1 MPRGLLPLEK
11 KVEAGD
17 SLTAEE
23 LLQLEQAAREE
34 GGVRPRLLVAH
45 ALINQDSCRE
55 ALTLLETLERE
66 FPNDAQVPFA
76 KARAL
81 AAMER
86 YTDAEPALKR
96 ALELQPNDLEA
107 MKALAVLKMRRGE
120 RDRAR
125 QLAAQVLEQD
135 PLDAE
140 AQALLTEMDE
150 TRSAAST
157 GPKEVVLLPEFRRA
171 LIERLQRG
179 STPHLLQKDDLLVR
193 LGKGGVARLDLRSLY
208 RGFLDSEQDLKTS
221 IEAIAVEL
229 AERALEPK
237 SRQALLSTVLPLLR
251 DATFLDRAVG
261 AAHREGPGGLF
272 IFYAPFDPQMVR
284 YVPEG
289 SLQALRVSMQE
300 LDDSAWIN
308 LDERLAD
315 PIPMALEPAGLRLA
329 ARPSGLWALAK
340 GDGHDAAR
348 LLSPLQQRKLSSDV
362 GPPPWRVYL
371 GLRELVLIAR
381 EGSEEAAELETLEPA
396 KDGIRG
402 VFRIDEGRL
411 QQLPGAVAWRDV

>member
-1 MPRGLLPLEK
+1 MARSLAGLEK

-17 SLTAEE
+17 TLTPEE
-23 LLQLEQAAREE
+23 LAQLEQAAKEE
-34 GGVRPRLLVAH
+34 PGVKPRLLVAH

-55 ALTLLETLERE
+55 ALTLLENLERD
-66 FPNDAQVPFA
+66 FPKDAQVPFA
-76 KARAL
+76 RARAL

-86 YTDAEPALKR
+86 YTDAEPALTR
-96 ALELQPNDLEA
+96 ALALQPNDPEA
-107 MKALAVLKMRRGE
+107 MKALAVLFMRRGE
-120 RDRAR
+120 KGRAR
-125 QLAAQVLEQD
+125 ELAHRVLEQD
-135 PLDAE
+135 GLDAE
-140 AQALLTEMDE
+140 AQALLMELDE
-150 TRSAAST
+150 TRAAAST
-157 GPKEVVLLPEFRRA
+157 GPREVVLLPEFRRA
-171 LIERLQRG
+171 LLERLQRG

-208 RGFLDSEQDLKTS
+208 RGFLDSEQDLATS
-221 IEAIAVEL
+221 IEAIATEL

-251 DATFLDRAVG
+251 DSLFLDRALG

-289 SLQALRVSMQE
+289 SLQALRVTMQE
-300 LDDSAWIN
+300 LDDSAWVN

-348 LLSPLQQRKLSSDV
+348 LLSPLQQRKLAIDI

-381 EGSEEAAELETLEPA
+381 EGSAEAAELETLEPA

-402 VFRIDEGRL
+402 VFRIDDGRL
-411 QQLPGAVAWRDV
+411 QQLPGSAAWRDV